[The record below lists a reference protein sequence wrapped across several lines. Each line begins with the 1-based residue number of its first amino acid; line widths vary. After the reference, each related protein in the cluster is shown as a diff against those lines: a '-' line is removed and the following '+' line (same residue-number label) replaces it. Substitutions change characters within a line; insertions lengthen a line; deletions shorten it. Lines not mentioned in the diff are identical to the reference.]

1 MAPRRSNSTP
11 RRNESKPGSD
21 GRGGKKGGSLVTGLF
36 IGLVAG
42 LVVAAG
48 IAWYLSSKT
57 PEFKSVATDL
67 PRSDKPDAPA
77 AGKPERNTKPVD
89 RQPVPTENRAP
100 AKPETTEAPDKRKPA
115 PPEKT
120 AKTAAEPTASETT
133 SPIKPR
139 VDYTFYGILPGDQPA
154 KPVPLPAS
162 KDIWWLQVAALK
174 NPADADKL
182 KARLILLGLEVAT
195 QKVDSGSGPL
205 YRVRVGPY
213 KREDDAFGDLDTLAE
228 HNFEPRL
235 FKDPNPPAAA
245 AIVKEKP

>member
-1 MAPRRSNSTP
+1 VAPRRSNSSP
-11 RRNESKPGSD
+11 RRNPTTSGS
-21 GRGGKKGGSLVTGLF
+21 GGKKGGSLVTGLF

-42 LVVAAG
+42 LVAAAG

-57 PEFKSVATDL
+57 PEFKSAETDL
-67 PRSDKPDAPA
+67 PRGDKSDTPA
-77 AGKPERNTKPVD
+77 ASKPERNS
-89 RQPVPTENRAP
+89 
-100 AKPETTEAPDKRKPA
+100 KPA
-115 PPEKT
+115 TAASRPPEKSESSET
-120 AKTAAEPTASETT
+120 TSKPKPALPEKSAKTVSEPTVPEST

-154 KPVPLPAS
+154 KPMPLPVS

-174 NPADADKL
+174 NPTDADKL
-182 KARLILLGLEVAT
+182 KARLVLLGLEVAT

-228 HNFEPRL
+228 NNFEPRL
-235 FKDPNPPAAA
+235 FKEPNPPAAA
-245 AIVKEKP
+245 ATVKEKP

>member
-11 RRNESKPGSD
+11 RRNESNPGSG

-42 LVVAAG
+42 LVAAAA

-57 PEFKSVATDL
+57 PEFRSVETDL
-67 PRSDKPDAPA
+67 PRSDKSDTPA
-77 AGKPERNTKPVD
+77 AGKPESNSKPVD
-89 RQPVPTENRAP
+89 GKPAPTASRAP
-100 AKPETTEAPDKRKPA
+100 AKPETTESPDKRKPA
-115 PPEKT
+115 PPEKP
-120 AKTAAEPTASETT
+120 AKTVVEPTVSETA

-154 KPVPLPAS
+154 KPVPLPVS

-213 KREDDAFGDLDTLAE
+213 QREDDAFGDLDTLAE
-228 HNFEPRL
+228 NNFEPRL
-235 FKDPNPPAAA
+235 FKEPNPPAAT
-245 AIVKEKP
+245 VKEKP

>member
-11 RRNESKPGSD
+11 RRNPTTSGS
-21 GRGGKKGGSLVTGLF
+21 GGKKGGSLVTGLF

-42 LVVAAG
+42 LVAAAG

-57 PEFKSVATDL
+57 PEFKSVETDL
-67 PRSDKPDAPA
+67 PRGHKSDISAAAKPEGNSKPVNSKPA
-77 AGKPERNTKPVD
+77 A
-89 RQPVPTENRAP
+89 TENRAP
-100 AKPETTEAPDKRKPA
+100 AKPETTESPDKRKPA
-115 PPEKT
+115 PPEKP
-120 AKTAAEPTASETT
+120 AKTAAEPTVSETA

-154 KPVPLPAS
+154 KPVPLPVS

-213 KREDDAFGDLDTLAE
+213 QREDDAFGDLDTLAE
-228 HNFEPRL
+228 NNFEPRL
-235 FKDPNPPAAA
+235 FKEPNPPAAT
-245 AIVKEKP
+245 VKEKP